1 MRHRIRERAKYNC
14 KIFNWMTKWV
24 SSSNHF
30 TCPMF
35 AAIMALAYA
44 YLALLSQLTGP
55 RNASHIEAMCIIH
68 LKILLNNGTLGL
80 PLAIDGRKEIFGIDL
95 IF

>member
-1 MRHRIRERAKYNC
+1 
-14 KIFNWMTKWV
+14 
-24 SSSNHF
+24 
-30 TCPMF
+30 MF
-35 AAIMALAYA
+35 AIIMAHAYRKA
-44 YLALLSQLTGP
+44 NAFIPLVDVVSQLTGP

-95 IF
+95 IL

>member
-1 MRHRIRERAKYNC
+1 MVGKCVYPPFVA
-14 KIFNWMTKWV
+14 V
-24 SSSNHF
+24 VV
-30 TCPMF
+30 
-35 AAIMALAYA
+35 
-44 YLALLSQLTGP
+44 SQLTGP

-95 IF
+95 IL

>member
-1 MRHRIRERAKYNC
+1 MRHRIRERAKYCC

-24 SSSNHF
+24 SSNHF
-30 TCPMF
+30 TCPML
-35 AAIMALAYA
+35 APIMAQAYT
-44 YLALLSQLTGP
+44 YIALLSQLTGP

-80 PLAIDGRKEIFGIDL
+80 PLAIDGRKKIFGIDL